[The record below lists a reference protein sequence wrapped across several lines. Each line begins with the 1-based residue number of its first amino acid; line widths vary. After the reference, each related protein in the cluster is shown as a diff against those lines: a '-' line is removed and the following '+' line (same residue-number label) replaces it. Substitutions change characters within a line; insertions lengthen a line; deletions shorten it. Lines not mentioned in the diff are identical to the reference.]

1 MDRKVLQLL
10 LVNYN
15 NINNAMTK
23 PCAEKSKFEK
33 LIIETHNKLQALPPE
48 VVYSNGMTAMEF
60 AKDLAQKANNNG

>member
-1 MDRKVLQLL
+1 MNRKALQLL

-33 LIIETHNKLQALPPE
+33 LIIETHDKLMALPPE
-48 VVYSNGMTAMEF
+48 VVYPNGMTAMEF
-60 AKDLAQKANNNG
+60 AKQLAKEANER

>member
-33 LIIETHNKLQALPPE
+33 LIIETHDKLMALPPE
-48 VVYSNGMTAMEF
+48 VVYPNGMTAMEF
-60 AKDLAQKANNNG
+60 AKQLAKEANER

>member
-1 MDRKVLQLL
+1 MNRKALQLL

-33 LIIETHNKLQALPPE
+33 LIIETHDKLMALPPE
-48 VVYSNGMTAMEF
+48 VVYPNGMTAMEF
-60 AKDLAQKANNNG
+60 AKDLAQRANNHG

>member
-1 MDRKVLQLL
+1 MDRKVLELL

-23 PCAEKSKFEK
+23 PCAEKSKFEN
-33 LIIETHNKLQALPPE
+33 LINETYDKLQALPPE
-48 VVYSNGMTAMEF
+48 VVYPNGMTAMEF

>member
-33 LIIETHNKLQALPPE
+33 LIIETIL
-48 VVYSNGMTAMEF
+48 ME
-60 AKDLAQKANNNG
+60 